1 MATKKVTE
9 DTIQIV
15 EMETQT
21 VTFHVLGTTPIICN
35 RMPEKAWQ
43 QLLLPSGRKT
53 AAEKAGSMKH
63 DPLVEY
69 RSSPYRMPQGDH
81 ATELSVLATQFKGA
95 LRNAALDMPGAKKS
109 QIGRLTTVENERLEL
124 FGVPKIFSSITRSA
138 DINKTPDVR
147 TRAIVPKWACKV
159 DITYVRPVLNHTII
173 SNLFATAGI
182 TMGVGDWRPEKGSGN
197 YGRWK
202 IVDADD
208 PEFLEVI
215 KTGGKAAQLE
225 ALENPEAY
233 DDDTEELLSWF
244 NAETKR
250 RGLKVA

>member
-35 RMPEKAWQ
+35 RMSEKARQ

-63 DPLVEY
+63 DPLTEY
-69 RSSPYRMPQGDH
+69 RSSPYRMPQGNH

-109 QIGRLTTVENERLEL
+109 QIGRLTTVESERLEL

-159 DITYVRPVLNHTII
+159 DITYVRPVLNPTVI

-202 IVDADD
+202 IVDAND